1 MRTRRI
7 IGPVLIAGFVCLGLL
22 TPGCNLQ
29 QGEKKPRM
37 TLFIG
42 VDASGS
48 FYNSEDYEDSL
59 SFLAHYIY
67 GHMNGLD
74 GLEVPRELFVASI
87 GGSGQD
93 EPKAFHPYHDFKGK
107 EVDQIEA
114 DLREWFPP
122 KDRYTD
128 FNAFFRQV
136 ARITKE
142 RNLVLAPITIMVVT
156 DGVPDF
162 AVVTERTDSTDV
174 YKQIDFSSLEYLARR
189 VTLRLTYVSP
199 RVGDNWRTYVPR
211 RRVRLW
217 TVDAEVMR
225 GWNEQRDFN
234 ATSASQ
240 HRLWEW
246 IQDNV
251 DFRVRARAI

>member
-1 MRTRRI
+1 MKRCRV
-7 IGPVLIAGFVCLGLL
+7 IGPVLIAGLVCLALL
-22 TPGCNLQ
+22 APGCNLQ

-37 TLFIG
+37 TFFIG

-74 GLEVPRELFVASI
+74 GLDVPRELFVASI

-107 EVDQIEA
+107 EVSQIEA

-156 DGVPDF
+156 DGIPDF
-162 AVVTERTDSTDV
+162 AMVTNRTDSAEV

-189 VTLRLTYVSP
+189 VTLRLAYVSP
-199 RVGDNWRTYVPR
+199 KVGDNWRRYVPR
-211 RRVRLW
+211 KRVRLW
-217 TVDAEVMR
+217 TVDAEIMR
-225 GWNEQRDFN
+225 GWNEQRSFS

-251 DFRVRARAI
+251 DYRVRARAI

>member
-1 MRTRRI
+1 MSRGRVI
-7 IGPVLIAGFVCLGLL
+7 APLIAGLVYLVLFSA
-22 TPGCNLQ
+22 GCNLQ
-29 QGEKKPRM
+29 HSAKKPRM

-48 FYNSEDYEDSL
+48 FFNGDDYEDSL

-67 GHMNGLD
+67 GHVNGLD
-74 GLEVPRELFVASI
+74 GLEVPREMFVASI
-87 GGSGQD
+87 GGSDRD
-93 EPKAFHPYHDFKGK
+93 EPKAFHPYHDFKAK
-107 EVDQIEA
+107 SVEQIEI

-136 ARITKE
+136 SRITKE
-142 RNLVLAPITIMVVT
+142 RNLVLAPVTIVIVS
-156 DGVPDF
+156 DGVPDV
-162 AVVTERTDSTDV
+162 AVVRERTDSDEI

-189 VTLRLTYVSP
+189 VTLRLAYVSP
-199 RVGDNWRTYVPR
+199 KVGESWRTLVPR
-211 RRVRLW
+211 KRVRIW

-225 GWNEQRDFN
+225 GWNEQRNFS
-234 ATSASQ
+234 AAPASQ

-251 DFRVRARAI
+251 DYRVRASAI